1 MRKYSKTKHNISQK
15 QSPDSKDDLSESRII
30 TKNLVYVIGLSSSLA
45 NKEKLQKYEYF
56 GQYGTIIKIVV
67 NKNKAYNQNSPHG
80 PSFSAYVT
88 YSKPTEASIAILSLD
103 EIILDNHSIRA
114 SFGTTKYCSFFLKGV
129 ECNNKDCLFLHTFAD
144 ENEII
149 KRGDLNLNKAIFASQ
164 HIIAI
169 KIADIYNP
177 EVKNRIMGMKRV
189 KTVFPPPYT
198 LYQSKYVIENTPNF
212 NFNYNNK
219 NNKSNIDKNIILNGK
234 KNENE
239 WKNKD
244 KNDKNKFVINNEST
258 SNSSKEDNENN
269 TNDQNIPVIIN
280 VNNDQNQYLNTP
292 LFQNET
298 NSMNQINY
306 NINKINDKHINNYGY
321 FYIDSNP
328 FLELINQ
335 EKIKI
340 KHQTS
345 ATNISG
351 CTGFCW
357 CICFIGI
364 ILMIVSNIAF
374 FFVPLIGFI
383 GLVISIKYNNAHS
396 PGNYNNYICF
406 NKTNSDIEVN
416 YFKNQK
422 KN

>member
-1 MRKYSKTKHNISQK
+1 MSQKRKDSKTKHNISQK
-15 QSPDSKDDLSESRII
+15 QSPDPKDDLSESRII

-269 TNDQNIPVIIN
+269 NNLTKNLLNKPFSSRETSRFSFCNNNIDNNNNSVNIPIQIRYLLDTKIN
-280 VNNDQNQYLNTP
+280 LYNLSKY
-292 LFQNET
+292 
-298 NSMNQINY
+298 MNQNVIDDVLENEYINSDSDEQTKDWGNFIKENSESIFKTKQKDELENEVE
-306 NINKINDKHINNYGY
+306 NINKFIMKKVWLYNK
-321 FYIDSNP
+321 DS
-328 FLELINQ
+328 
-335 EKIKI
+335 K
-340 KHQTS
+340 S
-345 ATNISG
+345 
-351 CTGFCW
+351 
-357 CICFIGI
+357 
-364 ILMIVSNIAF
+364 
-374 FFVPLIGFI
+374 
-383 GLVISIKYNNAHS
+383 
-396 PGNYNNYICF
+396 
-406 NKTNSDIEVN
+406 KT
-416 YFKNQK
+416 QK
-422 KN
+422 KKD

>member
-1 MRKYSKTKHNISQK
+1 MSQKRKDSKTKHNISQK
-15 QSPDSKDDLSESRII
+15 QSPDPKDDLSESRII

-269 TNDQNIPVIIN
+269 NNLTKNLLNKPFSSRETSRFSFCKNNIDNNNNSVNIPIQIRYLLDTKIN
-280 VNNDQNQYLNTP
+280 LYNLSKY
-292 LFQNET
+292 
-298 NSMNQINY
+298 MNQNVIDDVLENEYINSDSDEQTKDWGNFIKENSESIFKTKQKDELENEVE
-306 NINKINDKHINNYGY
+306 NINKFIMKKVWLYNK
-321 FYIDSNP
+321 DS
-328 FLELINQ
+328 
-335 EKIKI
+335 K
-340 KHQTS
+340 S
-345 ATNISG
+345 
-351 CTGFCW
+351 
-357 CICFIGI
+357 
-364 ILMIVSNIAF
+364 
-374 FFVPLIGFI
+374 
-383 GLVISIKYNNAHS
+383 
-396 PGNYNNYICF
+396 
-406 NKTNSDIEVN
+406 KT
-416 YFKNQK
+416 QK
-422 KN
+422 KKD

>member
-1 MRKYSKTKHNISQK
+1 MSQKRKDSKTKHNISQK

-269 TNDQNIPVIIN
+269 NNLTKNLLNKPFSSRETSRFSFCNNNIDNNNNSVNIPIQIRYLLDTKIN
-280 VNNDQNQYLNTP
+280 LYNLSKY
-292 LFQNET
+292 
-298 NSMNQINY
+298 MNQNVIDDVLENEYINSDSDEQTKDWGNFIKENSESIFKTKQKDELENEVE
-306 NINKINDKHINNYGY
+306 NINKFIMKKVWLYNK
-321 FYIDSNP
+321 DS
-328 FLELINQ
+328 
-335 EKIKI
+335 K
-340 KHQTS
+340 S
-345 ATNISG
+345 
-351 CTGFCW
+351 
-357 CICFIGI
+357 
-364 ILMIVSNIAF
+364 
-374 FFVPLIGFI
+374 
-383 GLVISIKYNNAHS
+383 
-396 PGNYNNYICF
+396 
-406 NKTNSDIEVN
+406 KT
-416 YFKNQK
+416 QK
-422 KN
+422 KKD

>member
-1 MRKYSKTKHNISQK
+1 MSQKRKDSKSKLNISQK
-15 QSPDSKDDLSESRII
+15 QSPDQKDDLSESRII

-129 ECNNKDCLFLHTFAD
+129 ECNNKDCLFLHNFAD

-177 EVKNRIMGMKRV
+177 DVKNKIMNMKRV

-219 NNKSNIDKNIILNGK
+219 NNKSNFDKNLNNK

-239 WKNKD
+239 LKNKD
-244 KNDKNKFVINNEST
+244 KNDKNKILFNNEST

-269 TNDQNIPVIIN
+269 NNLTKNLLNKPFYSRETSRFSFCKNNNDNNNNSVDIPIQIRYLLDTKINLYNLSKYMNQNIIDDILENEYIN
-280 VNNDQNQYLNTP
+280 SESDEQTKDWGNFIKENNES
-292 LFQNET
+292 LFKNKQKDELENEVE
-298 NSMNQINY
+298 
-306 NINKINDKHINNYGY
+306 NINKFIMKKVWLYNK
-321 FYIDSNP
+321 DS
-328 FLELINQ
+328 
-335 EKIKI
+335 K
-340 KHQTS
+340 S
-345 ATNISG
+345 
-351 CTGFCW
+351 
-357 CICFIGI
+357 
-364 ILMIVSNIAF
+364 
-374 FFVPLIGFI
+374 
-383 GLVISIKYNNAHS
+383 
-396 PGNYNNYICF
+396 
-406 NKTNSDIEVN
+406 KT
-416 YFKNQK
+416 QK
-422 KN
+422 KKD

>member
-1 MRKYSKTKHNISQK
+1 MSQKRKDSKSKLNISQK
-15 QSPDSKDDLSESRII
+15 QSPDQKDDLSESRII

-129 ECNNKDCLFLHTFAD
+129 ECNNKDCLFLHNFAD

-177 EVKNRIMGMKRV
+177 DVKNKIMNMKRV

-219 NNKSNIDKNIILNGK
+219 NNKSNFDKNLNNK

-239 WKNKD
+239 LKNKD
-244 KNDKNKFVINNEST
+244 KNDKNKILFNNEST

-269 TNDQNIPVIIN
+269 NNLTKNLLNKPFYSRETSRFSFCKNNNDNNNNSVDIPIQIRYLLDTKINLYNLSKYMNQNIIDDILENEYIN
-280 VNNDQNQYLNTP
+280 SESDEQTKDWGNFIKENNESL
-292 LFQNET
+292 
-298 NSMNQINY
+298 
-306 NINKINDKHINNYGY
+306 
-321 FYIDSNP
+321 
-328 FLELINQ
+328 
-335 EKIKI
+335 
-340 KHQTS
+340 
-345 ATNISG
+345 
-351 CTGFCW
+351 
-357 CICFIGI
+357 
-364 ILMIVSNIAF
+364 
-374 FFVPLIGFI
+374 
-383 GLVISIKYNNAHS
+383 
-396 PGNYNNYICF
+396 
-406 NKTNSDIEVN
+406 
-416 YFKNQK
+416 FKNKQKDELENEVENLNKFIMKKVWLYNKDSKSKTQK
-422 KN
+422 KKD

>member
-1 MRKYSKTKHNISQK
+1 MSQKRKDSKTKHNISQK
-15 QSPDSKDDLSESRII
+15 QSPDPKDDLSESRII

-177 EVKNRIMGMKRV
+177 DVKNKIMNMKRV

-219 NNKSNIDKNIILNGK
+219 NNKSNFDKNLNNK

-239 WKNKD
+239 LKNKD
-244 KNDKNKFVINNEST
+244 KNDKNKILFNNEST

-269 TNDQNIPVIIN
+269 NNLTKNLLNKPFSSRETSRFSFCKNNIDNNNNSVNIPIQIRYLLDTKIN
-280 VNNDQNQYLNTP
+280 LYNLSKY
-292 LFQNET
+292 
-298 NSMNQINY
+298 MNQNVIDDVLENEYINSDSDEQTKDWGNFIKENSESIFKTKQKDELENEVE
-306 NINKINDKHINNYGY
+306 NINKFIMKKVWLYNK
-321 FYIDSNP
+321 DS
-328 FLELINQ
+328 
-335 EKIKI
+335 K
-340 KHQTS
+340 S
-345 ATNISG
+345 
-351 CTGFCW
+351 
-357 CICFIGI
+357 
-364 ILMIVSNIAF
+364 
-374 FFVPLIGFI
+374 
-383 GLVISIKYNNAHS
+383 
-396 PGNYNNYICF
+396 
-406 NKTNSDIEVN
+406 KT
-416 YFKNQK
+416 QK
-422 KN
+422 KKD

>member
-1 MRKYSKTKHNISQK
+1 MSQKRKDSKTKHNISQK
-15 QSPDSKDDLSESRII
+15 QSPDQKDDLSESRII

-177 EVKNRIMGMKRV
+177 EVKNKIMGMKRV

-198 LYQSKYVIENTPNF
+198 LYQSKYVIENSPNF

-219 NNKSNIDKNIILNGK
+219 NNKSNLDKNIILNGK

-269 TNDQNIPVIIN
+269 NNVTKNLLNKPFNSRETSRFSFCKNNSDNNNINNSVNIPIQIRYLLDTKIN
-280 VNNDQNQYLNTP
+280 LYNLSKY
-292 LFQNET
+292 
-298 NSMNQINY
+298 MNQNVIDNILENEYINSDSDEQTKDWGNFIKENNKNIFKTKQKDELENEVE
-306 NINKINDKHINNYGY
+306 NINKFIMKKIWLYNK
-321 FYIDSNP
+321 DS
-328 FLELINQ
+328 
-335 EKIKI
+335 K
-340 KHQTS
+340 S
-345 ATNISG
+345 
-351 CTGFCW
+351 
-357 CICFIGI
+357 
-364 ILMIVSNIAF
+364 
-374 FFVPLIGFI
+374 
-383 GLVISIKYNNAHS
+383 
-396 PGNYNNYICF
+396 
-406 NKTNSDIEVN
+406 KT
-416 YFKNQK
+416 QK
-422 KN
+422 KKE

>member
-1 MRKYSKTKHNISQK
+1 MSQKRKDSKSKLNISQK
-15 QSPDSKDDLSESRII
+15 QSPDQKDDLSESRII

-129 ECNNKDCLFLHTFAD
+129 ECNNKDCLFLHNFAD

-177 EVKNRIMGMKRV
+177 EVKNKIMGMKRV

-198 LYQSKYVIENTPNF
+198 LYQSKYVIENSPNF

-219 NNKSNIDKNIILNGK
+219 NNKSNFDKNLNNK

-239 WKNKD
+239 LKNKD
-244 KNDKNKFVINNEST
+244 KNDKNKILFNNEST

-269 TNDQNIPVIIN
+269 NNLTKNLLNKPFYSRETSRFSFCKNNNDNNNNSVDIPIQIRYLLDTKINLYNLSKYMNQNIIDDILENEYIN
-280 VNNDQNQYLNTP
+280 SESDEQTKDWGNFIKENNKSIFKTKQKDELE
-292 LFQNET
+292 NEVE
-298 NSMNQINY
+298 
-306 NINKINDKHINNYGY
+306 NINKFIMKKVWLYNK
-321 FYIDSNP
+321 DS
-328 FLELINQ
+328 
-335 EKIKI
+335 K
-340 KHQTS
+340 S
-345 ATNISG
+345 
-351 CTGFCW
+351 
-357 CICFIGI
+357 
-364 ILMIVSNIAF
+364 
-374 FFVPLIGFI
+374 
-383 GLVISIKYNNAHS
+383 
-396 PGNYNNYICF
+396 
-406 NKTNSDIEVN
+406 KT
-416 YFKNQK
+416 QK
-422 KN
+422 KKD

>member
-1 MRKYSKTKHNISQK
+1 MSQKRKDSKTKHNISQK
-15 QSPDSKDDLSESRII
+15 QSPDPKDDLSESRII

-269 TNDQNIPVIIN
+269 NNLTKNLLNKPFSSRETSRFSFCKNNIDNNNNSVNIPIQIRYLLDTKIN
-280 VNNDQNQYLNTP
+280 LYNLSKY
-292 LFQNET
+292 
-298 NSMNQINY
+298 MNQNVIDDVLENE
-306 NINKINDKHINNYGY
+306 
-321 FYIDSNP
+321 YI
-328 FLELINQ
+328 
-335 EKIKI
+335 
-340 KHQTS
+340 
-345 ATNISG
+345 
-351 CTGFCW
+351 
-357 CICFIGI
+357 
-364 ILMIVSNIAF
+364 
-374 FFVPLIGFI
+374 
-383 GLVISIKYNNAHS
+383 
-396 PGNYNNYICF
+396 
-406 NKTNSDIEVN
+406 NSDSDEQTKDWGNFIKEN
-416 YFKNQK
+416 SESIFKTKQK
-422 KN
+422 DE